1 MKHTGM
7 LMFLLSL
14 LVAVAGCSTTAPVSS
29 RQTPVHDAA
38 VKKGTVLEK
47 FDLDPELAGK
57 ILELDPENI
66 SEGEIQ
72 DILSRVPAPRILNI
86 HGGIY
91 PVYLLMISFSEF
103 LTSMGYPEESIRNPM
118 DGTYSYS
125 CYMDSEKIAGMI
137 AWYYEQEGMRPMI
150 VGHSQGGIQA
160 VKVLYELAGKFDRE
174 IRVWNPVTG
183 TAEER
188 ITILDPV
195 TGEKRPVVKMQ
206 ISYATA
212 VGAGGFTRF
221 LVNQWSMLGKLR
233 SIPDSVEEFT
243 GFYMG
248 LDIAGGDLLG
258 FGSMNKFAANGKA
271 TVRNVKLP
279 LGYNHIT
286 VPGTRHLA
294 ESQEIRDWINQ
305 YVPVEEPQLDV
316 EFSSS
321 SKHILW
327 AADVWHS
334 IKKHWVLELQRVL
347 KARTAMEN
355 VTIKS
360 HRSSKLERLLRDR

>member
-1 MKHTGM
+1 MKQTSI
-7 LMFLLSL
+7 LILFLPVL
-14 LVAVAGCSTTAPVSS
+14 AVIAGCATTTTTEYSYRPHLYQEEV
-29 RQTPVHDAA
+29 RE
-38 VKKGTVLEK
+38 GTVLREFAVEPEVAEK
-47 FDLDPELAGK
+47 ILALDP
-57 ILELDPENI
+57 DNI
-66 SEGEIQ
+66 SEKEIQ
-72 DILSRVPAPRILNI
+72 EVLSHAPAPRIINI

-103 LTSMGYPEESIRNPM
+103 LISMGYPEESIRNPM
-118 DGTYSYS
+118 DGSYSYS
-125 CYMDSEKIAGMI
+125 CYMDSEKIAGLI
-137 AWYYEQEGMRPMI
+137 AWYYEREGMRPMM

-160 VKVLYELAGKFDRE
+160 VKVLYELAGRFDSNL
-174 IRVWNPVTG
+174 RVWNPLTDRAG
-183 TAEER
+183 GR
-188 ITILDPV
+188 STILDPIS
-195 TGEKRPVVKMQ
+195 GEARPVVSIKV
-206 ISYATA
+206 SYATA

-221 LVNQWSMLGKLR
+221 LINQWSMLGKLR

-258 FGSMNKFAANGKA
+258 FGSLNKFKANGKA

-279 LGYNHIT
+279 LGYSHIT

-294 ESQEIRDWINQ
+294 ESQEIRDWINE
-305 YVPVEEPQLDV
+305 YVPVEEPQLDR
-316 EFSSS
+316 EFNSS

-347 KARTAMEN
+347 TARMDMEDITAEG
-355 VTIKS
+355 TGGS
-360 HRSSKLERLLRDR
+360 RL